1 MQQRIRPVDD
11 TTSPD
16 DLLFDVLALLPFNQ
30 RAAIV
35 MRYFAGMTE
44 HEIADALDTRPGS
57 IGPWI
62 HRALTTMRKELS

>member
-1 MQQRIRPVDD
+1 M
-11 TTSPD
+11 
-16 DLLFDVLALLPFNQ
+16 LFDVLARLPFNQ

-44 HEIADALDTRPGS
+44 REIADALDTSPGS

-62 HRALTTMRKELS
+62 HRALTTMRKELP